1 MDKLVGEKME
11 EEVDKKVDEEMD
23 EEVAE
28 VGSGGI
34 SQGSVPGP
42 PRPGI

>member
-11 EEVDKKVDEEMD
+11 EEVDKKVDEE
-23 EEVAE
+23 VAE

-34 SQGSVPGP
+34 SQASVPGP